1 MSLKVI
7 EFNDHDI
14 CVSDETGILL
24 HSPGFALADGAEVLF
39 GEAAEQQARLR
50 PTESY
55 NRYWQELSLDPIS
68 HGNSFRHYADI
79 AYAHLL
85 HLAEVCAIQGEVIFA
100 VPGSFTHQQ
109 LAILLGLAKQTPFTV
124 IGVVDS
130 SAAAAATR
138 AKYAQVIYLDLQL
151 HQALVS
157 SLKLEAGVLQTETTV
172 QVPGVGS
179 QSFMNLM
186 MQIATNLF
194 IQQCRFNPQHNAESE
209 QQLYNTLPH
218 WLGASDDGNLI
229 LELATGET
237 SHTAKMPHEAL
248 VSSLRPQYAKIS
260 DQVLAMQS
268 NQDCQL
274 MISPAIAALPGFA
287 ASLPSSV
294 RPVILKREALTGN
307 VLQFVDLIAGTGES
321 IQLVNS
327 LPVSEAP
334 SPTSP
339 PALDQG
345 APSHILFRHHA
356 LPVEDLPIENRL
368 NPYRES
374 DSAPALVLSIQGMP
388 ALLGHICLRD
398 GEVRLKAEAAGM
410 KINGSPAAAENRL
423 RLGDEIQFEGCD
435 DRASLIWVSHGQ
447 R

>member
-1 MSLKVI
+1 M
-7 EFNDHDI
+7 
-14 CVSDETGILL
+14 
-24 HSPGFALADGAEVLF
+24 
-39 GEAAEQQARLR
+39 
-50 PTESY
+50 
-55 NRYWQELSLDPIS
+55 
-68 HGNSFRHYADI
+68 
-79 AYAHLL
+79 
-85 HLAEVCAIQGEVIFA
+85 
-100 VPGSFTHQQ
+100 
-109 LAILLGLAKQTPFTV
+109 
-124 IGVVDS
+124 
-130 SAAAAATR
+130 
-138 AKYAQVIYLDLQL
+138 
-151 HQALVS
+151 S
-157 SLKLEAGVLQTETTV
+157 SLELEAGVLQTEATV
-172 QVPGVGS
+172 QIPGVGS

-248 VSSLRPQYAKIS
+248 VSTLRPQYAKIS

-294 RPVILKREALTGN
+294 RPVIPEREALTGN
-307 VLQFVDLIAGTGES
+307 VLQFVNLIAGTGES

-334 SPTSP
+334 SPPSP

-368 NPYRES
+368 NPDRES

-388 ALLGHICLRD
+388 ALLGHISLRD
-398 GEVRLKAEAAGM
+398 GEVRLKTEAAGM

-435 DRASLIWVSHGQ
+435 DRASLIRVSHGQ